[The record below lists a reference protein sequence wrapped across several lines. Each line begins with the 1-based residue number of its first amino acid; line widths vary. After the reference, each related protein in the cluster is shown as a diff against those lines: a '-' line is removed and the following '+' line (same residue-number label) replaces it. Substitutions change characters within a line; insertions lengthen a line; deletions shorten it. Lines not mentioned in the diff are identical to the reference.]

1 MQLAALRHT
10 KMAEELA
17 TFQAAVSS
25 TVESVLERSPN
36 EIFHMEVVDELVS
49 KFQRLEERLSRLG
62 VPSLGLAGVAH
73 FSLDH
78 LQPS

>member
-1 MQLAALRHT
+1 
-10 KMAEELA
+10 MAEELA

-49 KFQRLEERLSRLG
+49 KFQRLEERLSRLEWTAMRICDLL
-62 VPSLGLAGVAH
+62 LGPPPGQVRLVNRLDEAAG
-73 FSLDH
+73 
-78 LQPS
+78 